1 MQLTLLPQENINQL
15 KTIEKN
21 NKIEISIENRRF
33 LGNKFKLMS
42 FIKDVIQENCSDI
55 NIICD
60 IFSGTGTVGHY
71 LSTPNNV
78 VIFNDILKSS
88 IIPIRSLSTA
98 QDYNETKINYYIE
111 EFNNLETD
119 KDNYFSVNFGGKY
132 FTKEVARKI
141 GEIRELLEKI
151 NITNHEKNILLTSLL
166 YAVDKIANTVGHYDA
181 YFKNLDYGQVLR
193 LKKLNINLEKNKNN
207 LAYEED
213 ANMLIRKIEKID
225 LLYLDPPYN
234 SRQYSDTYHLLENL
248 IRWEKPEVFG
258 KASKMDRSKLKS
270 RYCLKTALEAFTDLI
285 DNADS
290 RYILMSYNN
299 TGDSRDKRSNNR
311 ISAEEIVSTLRRR
324 GKVKIFERSYKE
336 FTSGKS
342 LGKED
347 HKEILYFCKVTG

>member
-1 MQLTLLPQENINQL
+1 MQLSLLSQ
-15 KTIEKN
+15 TIIPNTDGFDK
-21 NKIEISIENRRF
+21 NKISIQNRRF
-33 LGNKFKLMS
+33 LGNKFKLIS

-60 IFSGTGTVGHY
+60 IFSGTGTVGNY
-71 LSTPNNV
+71 LSTPSNT

-88 IIPIRSLSTA
+88 IIPIRALSTD
-98 QDYNETKINYYIE
+98 QEYNETKINYYID
-111 EFNNLETD
+111 EFNNLETN
-119 KDNYFSVNFGGKY
+119 KDNYFSINFGGKY
-132 FTKEVARKI
+132 FTLNVARKI

-151 NITNHEKNILLTSLL
+151 DINNHEKNILLTSLL

-181 YFKNLDYGQVLR
+181 YYKNLDYEQVLR
-193 LKKLNINLEKNKNN
+193 LKKLNIDLEKNKNN

-213 ANMLIRKIEKID
+213 ANILIRKIKKID

-258 KASKMDRSKLKS
+258 KASKMDRTKLKS

-290 RYILMSYNN
+290 RYVLMSYNN

-311 ISAEEIVSTLRRR
+311 ITEEQILKTLNRK
-324 GKVKIFERSYKE
+324 GKVKVFERYHKE
-336 FTSGKS
+336 FVSGNS
-342 LGKED
+342 IGKDD
-347 HKEILYFCKVTG
+347 HKEILYFCKVTN